1 MMLNGRLELESGFI
15 FEYANMLGNRRIQS
29 MDFTDMQDKI
39 TMAVAG
45 VEQIR
50 TTGTSTGHYSK
61 DGTLEHVFFTR
72 LPFIENN
79 NPNTQDSIARLID
92 FGKDVWNS
100 ADVVVFFG
108 IGGSYLGS
116 KVLFDVHAGAY
127 WNQRTNKER
136 KGFPQVYFSGNN
148 VDACQ
153 YEELL
158 AEMKR
163 QASNKKFAHQGK
175 TSIMLI
181 PISKSGTTL
190 ETTTAFLFFYERL
203 TALKE
208 LFDVDVA
215 VVTNLDVVGPL
226 QTLALENNWRTFPV
240 HEGVGGRFSVF
251 SEPGLITGA
260 IIGLDIKAFLNGAK
274 DMENQC
280 LSNEVANNPA
290 LLNATLKYVSSEK
303 YGCDLE
309 VFMPYAMKL
318 KSLSEWYVQLLA
330 ESLGKRFNRQGREVN
345 YGRTP
350 IAAVGTLDMHAQT
363 QQHQD
368 GRRNKVIQF
377 VEIGGS
383 TGTTL
388 VTNPFSKI
396 SAYRKYQGLDVNKA
410 LRIAL
415 AANAQALNED
425 NRFNATY
432 HLPQLTPYYLG
443 QLMYFLMLSVA
454 YEGEM
459 ADVDA
464 YNQPGVETYKKI
476 MNDMLK

>member
-1 MMLNGRLELESGFI
+1 MITKDRLELESGFV
-15 FEYANMLGNRRIQS
+15 FDYANMLGNRRIKNT
-29 MDFTDMQDKI
+29 DFTEIQNKI

-50 TTGTSTGHYSK
+50 TTGTSNGHYSK

-72 LPFIENN
+72 LPFIENK
-79 NPNTQDSIARLID
+79 NPNTPDSIARLID
-92 FGKDVWNS
+92 FSKEIWNS
-100 ADVVVFFG
+100 TDVVVFFG

-136 KGFPQVYFSGNN
+136 NGFPEVYFSGNN

-163 QASNKKFAHQGK
+163 HASNKKFTHQGK

-203 TALKE
+203 KALPE
-208 LFDVDVA
+208 LFDLAVA
-215 VVTNLDVVGPL
+215 VVTDLDVGGPL
-226 QTLALENNWRTFPV
+226 QTLALENNWSTFPI

-260 IIGLDIKAFLNGAK
+260 IIGLDIKAFLEGAK

-280 LSNEVANNPA
+280 LSNEVENNPA
-290 LLNATLKYVSSEK
+290 LLNAALKYISSEK

-377 VEIGGS
+377 VEIEGS
-383 TGTTL
+383 TGTTV
-388 VTNPFSKI
+388 VTNPFSQI
-396 SAYRKYQGLDVNKA
+396 TAYTKYQGLDVNKA

-425 NRFNATY
+425 NRFNATF
-432 HLPQLTPYYLG
+432 HLPKLTPYYLG

-464 YNQPGVETYKKI
+464 YNQPGVEIYKKI
-476 MNDMLK
+476 MNNMLK